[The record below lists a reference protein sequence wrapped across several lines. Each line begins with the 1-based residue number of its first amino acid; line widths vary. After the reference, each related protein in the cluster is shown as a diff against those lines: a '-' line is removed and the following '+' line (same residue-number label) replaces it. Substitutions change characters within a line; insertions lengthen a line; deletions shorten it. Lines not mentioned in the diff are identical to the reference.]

1 MNKEDNRLIVLGAGD
16 HAKVVIAT
24 VEAEAMYKVI
34 GLLDDDE
41 SKHET
46 TWYGHQVLGGCD
58 QLTRLRE
65 QGVSKAVVAVG
76 DNVARA
82 KLAQLAVKTGFELAT
97 VIHPTAVILRGST
110 IGEGTVLLANAYVG
124 ADSTFGNGVLLSVG
138 ALVAHD
144 CVVGD
149 WCQLCPGARLG
160 GHVRVGEYSLVGMGA
175 TVLPRISVGRQA
187 VVGANAAVI
196 SDIPEF
202 VTTVGVPARVN
213 GMKQTNNGSP
223 DK

>member
-1 MNKEDNRLIVLGAGD
+1 MNRANNHVVVLGAGD
-16 HAKVVIAT
+16 HAKVVVAT
-24 VEAEAMYKVI
+24 VEAEARYKVI

-41 SKHET
+41 SKPET

-58 QLTRLRE
+58 QLKRLRE
-65 QGVSKAVVAVG
+65 KGVSKAVVAVG

-97 VIHPTAVILRGST
+97 VIHPTAVILKGST

-124 ADSTFGNGVLLSVG
+124 ADSTLGNGVLLSVG

-144 CVVGD
+144 CEVGS
-149 WCQLCPGARLG
+149 WAQLCPGARLG
-160 GHVRVGEYSLVGMGA
+160 GHVRVGDYSIIGMGA
-175 TVLPRISVGRQA
+175 SVLPGISVGLQA

-196 SDIPEF
+196 SDVPEF
-202 VTTVGVPARVN
+202 VTAVGVPARV
-213 GMKQTNNGSP
+213 MSARARS
-223 DK
+223 